1 MDYVPPLPKPGR
13 MWKRKADF
21 FKHFRTAASEA
32 GENIKPLYDPSL
44 PRGEAEDPDLSELNT
59 ALEVLVDVFP
69 DVQPEVFREML
80 VSISEDSR
88 LQVVTEHLLQKK
100 AKWVNGR
107 YWTPRK
113 QEPTKVKNHDRT
125 SIAISAHSN
134 LEKQDLFRGQ
144 GYKRAVKQVFYQEF
158 KNLSH
163 STIRGVLAEHNFSY
177 TLARPVLQQLSS
189 RSWRF
194 SLTSFWTKHSP
205 SSTAESHPYIVRQA
219 GTNPE
224 VRALPALRKTGS
236 EELDRELYE
245 LFVRPIVAKIRED
258 RIVTDYLV
266 ASEVNEAEAKEAEA
280 LFDCECCYT
289 AVPFEMIATCDDGCH
304 YLCLDC
310 IRRTVNEA
318 LYGQGWARTAD
329 LARSTVRC
337 FAPVTDECN
346 GSVSADLV
354 RRALLQGSTVEDAW
368 LDFQNRITSE
378 TLLQSGLALQ
388 RCPLCSYA
396 EIDEPPRLRL
406 RHPMAVWQHITTRS
420 SPATQIIF
428 LSLFA
433 ALVAL
438 TLPLLIFAAVIWLG
452 FRLIPPARNIL
463 SRSTIRVQRTRRGL
477 RFRCQNPGCL
487 QVSCTRCTA
496 PWHDP
501 HVCFESE
508 KSSLRHAIEAS
519 ATAAVKR
526 TCPKCMLSFVKSSG
540 CNKLVCNCGY
550 TMCYICRN
558 EITSKEGYG
567 HFCQHFRPSG
577 GRCGE
582 CERCDLY
589 GDEDEEVAIRSAAR
603 QAELAWREQEGGKE
617 GEDGDGARLMID
629 ALVGRG
635 KKEWYDDWLD
645 AFLGAVLA

>member
-1 MDYVPPLPKPGR
+1 MDYVPPIPKPGR
-13 MWKRKADF
+13 LWKPDF
-21 FKHFRTAASEA
+21 FKFRTASSEA
-32 GENIKPLYDPSL
+32 GENITPLFDPSI
-44 PRGEAEDPDLSELNT
+44 PPGEAEEPDLNELNT
-59 ALEVLVDVFP
+59 ALSVLVNVFP

-80 VSISEDSR
+80 ISISEDSR

-107 YWTPRK
+107 YRTPLKQDSTSVRK
-113 QEPTKVKNHDRT
+113 RDRT
-125 SIAISAHSN
+125 STATLDHGS
-134 LEKQDLFRGQ
+134 LENEDLFRGQ
-144 GYKRAVKQVFYQEF
+144 SYKKAVKQVFYQEF

-163 STIRGVLAEHNFSY
+163 SAIRGVLAEHNFSY
-177 TLARPVLQQLSS
+177 TLTRPVLQQLSS

-194 SLTSFWTKHSP
+194 SLTSFWTKRGP
-205 SSTAESHPYIVRQA
+205 TNTAESHPYVAWQ
-219 GTNPE
+219 TETDPE
-224 VRALPALRKTGS
+224 GRAIPALKRTGN
-236 EELDRELYE
+236 EELDHELYG
-245 LFVRPIVAKIRED
+245 LFVRPTITKRRID
-258 RIVTDYLV
+258 RLITDWLAAV
-266 ASEVNEAEAKEAEA
+266 EVNVAEAEEAEA

-289 AVPFEMIATCDDGCH
+289 SVPFENIATCNDGCH

-329 LARSTVRC
+329 LSRSTVRC
-337 FAPVTDECN
+337 FATDECH
-346 GSVSADLV
+346 GSMPGDIV
-354 RRALLQGSTVEDAW
+354 RRALTQGSNTADAW
-368 LDFQNRITSE
+368 NVFQARITSE
-378 TLLQSGLALQ
+378 TLLQSGLPLQ
-388 RCPLCSYA
+388 RCPFCSYA
-396 EIDEPPRLRL
+396 EIDEPPKTRL
-406 RHPMAVWQHITTRS
+406 RHPMAIWHYLTTRS
-420 SPATQIIF
+420 NPATQIIF
-428 LSLFA
+428 MSIFTALILF
-433 ALVAL
+433 
-438 TLPLLIFAAVIWLG
+438 TIPLLILSAIIWVV
-452 FRLIPPARNIL
+452 FRLVPPARKIIAK
-463 SRSTIRVQRTRRGL
+463 SIVRIQRHRRGL
-477 RFRCQNPGCL
+477 RFRCQNPSCL

-496 PWHDP
+496 LWRDP
-501 HVCFESE
+501 HACFESE

-589 GDEDEEVAIRSAAR
+589 GDEDEEAAIRNAAQ
-603 QAELAWREQEGGKE
+603 QAELAWREREGGKK
-617 GEDGDGARLMID
+617 GEDGDAARLMID

-645 AFLGAVLA
+645 ALLSAVLA